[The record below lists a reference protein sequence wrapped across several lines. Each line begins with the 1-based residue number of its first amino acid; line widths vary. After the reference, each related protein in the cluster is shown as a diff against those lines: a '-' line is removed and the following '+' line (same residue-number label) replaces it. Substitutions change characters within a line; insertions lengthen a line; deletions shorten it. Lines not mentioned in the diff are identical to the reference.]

1 MIELDPEN
9 RVSDRPA
16 DEANGGAIRLGGK
29 TVCDPTVP
37 ADSAQVVGADQDKP
51 DLPTRETVLS
61 IAERLEHDPHFRG
74 RSALLQIELV
84 EETIILSGRLPSYYL
99 KQLLQESVMLTPG
112 VVDVENRVIVMRPNE

>member
-29 TVCDPTVP
+29 TVCDPMVP

-51 DLPTRETVLS
+51 DLPTRADDRVLS
-61 IAERLEHDPHFRG
+61 SAQTASGQSPLEAACRDHDAECPNT
-74 RSALLQIELV
+74 RSVID
-84 EETIILSGRLPSYYL
+84 LPVPL
-99 KQLLQESVMLTPG
+99 G
-112 VVDVENRVIVMRPNE
+112 